1 MQSRHTAAPLSRRNL
16 ARLFRARNK
25 LFWAQYNIHA
35 ALEVISDGGKITNL
49 DKHTMINSLNAV
61 AVACVEWRLFTIPIL
76 LLYTKHTLK
85 FLSLWMTSMPLAF
98 YDTFNTPW

>member
-1 MQSRHTAAPLSRRNL
+1 MPSSRRDL
-16 ARLFRARNK
+16 ACLFGARNTPFRA
-25 LFWAQYNIHA
+25 QYDMHA
-35 ALEVISDGGKITNL
+35 AVEVISDGGEITNL
-49 DKHTMINSLNAV
+49 DKQTMINNVNAV
-61 AVACVEWRLFTIPIL
+61 AVACAEWRLFTIPIL